1 MTRTHNPLLITGAI
15 KGAPFRDRLISFMRP
30 PNEDPDGAETL
41 SGAANKITVEVLSP
55 S

>member
-1 MTRTHNPLLITGAI
+1 MTRTRGPLLIIRAI
-15 KGAPFRDRLISFMRP
+15 KGALFKLRLISFVRP

>member
-1 MTRTHNPLLITGAI
+1 MTRMPNPLLIIRTI
-15 KGAPFRDRLISFMRP
+15 KEAPFRPRLISFMRP